1 MSTAIFPD
9 VPPGPRPLSAPQADE
24 PARFTARTV
33 EGLEWVLAR
42 ELEAIGARDLRI
54 GRRTIEFS
62 AEPGSERETLYRA
75 VLESRVAIR
84 VLEPLGRFRVDSP
97 ETLYRA
103 MQEIDWTEQLRVSD
117 TLRVDAAIHDTFLTH
132 SLYAAQIIKDAVVD
146 QLRTPS
152 GRRPS
157 VQLRGATLRLA
168 LHLVGD
174 VATIFRDAAG
184 RSLHQ
189 RGWRMGEVEAPLS
202 EVLAAGMLAIAG
214 WWRPGAT
221 GDATTGE
228 PILDPMCGS
237 GTLVIEAATI
247 AAGMAPG
254 LWRARRTAHGF
265 FRFRDCDKLL
275 AERLVADL
283 EARVCQPAG
292 QCAASDL
299 DPRAV
304 EAAQA
309 CAAAAGVAGSIAIEQ
324 RHFED
329 VRPAAAAGLVLTN
342 PPYGERLPLPRAG
355 ALFRRLGDWLV
366 ARCGGW
372 RAAIL
377 AADTPAATH
386 LGLRPVYR
394 IPLMNGPIPCRLL
407 ELTLRE
413 RATPS
418 SPSRPSLKAENRTEL
433 PPSAP
438 AASASASASAPAPAP
453 ASASASASA
462 PPVSAETVTDASRD
476 RAELDEPWRFRPEEE
491 RSSKGPDGERSRR
504 GDSDRP
510 GAVVA
515 PGVALSESTTT
526 PLAGVA
532 LSESTTTPLTGVALS
547 ESTTTPLTGAA
558 ISESTTTP
566 LAGVA
571 PSRPRTRAV
580 ADQIG
585 DFRRRLAKRYKH
597 LAKWARRQGIEAF
610 RIYDRDIPEIPL
622 AIDWYAG
629 WLHASEY
636 DRPHE
641 RTDIEH
647 DVWLDRMIEAAAD
660 ELGVP
665 PNQTFLKVRRR
676 QRGGGQYE
684 KLDARKTLLTVKE
697 GGLEFEVNLSD
708 YLDTGLFLD
717 HRQTRALVRDEA
729 AGKRFLNLFCYT
741 GSFSVYAAA
750 GGAVETTSVDL
761 SNTYL
766 DWTRTNLSRN
776 AFKDAGRHRTVRD
789 EARGFLEH
797 RGRRGEPPFDLVVV
811 DPPTFS
817 RSARS
822 ETPWDVERDH
832 AELLELVARNLV
844 PGGVVYFSTNF
855 RRFHLDVERLAALYE
870 IREITNRTIPEDFRN
885 ARIHRGWRLVAKG
898 RV

>member
-283 EARVCQPAG
+283 EARVCQPTG

-418 SPSRPSLKAENRTEL
+418 SPSRPSLEAENRTEL
-433 PPSAP
+433 PPSASAP
-438 AASASASASAPAPAP
+438 AAASAPPV
-453 ASASASASA
+453 SA

-515 PGVALSESTTT
+515 PDVALSESNTK
-526 PLAGVA
+526 PLADVA
-532 LSESTTTPLTGVALS
+532 LSESTTTPLTGVAL
-547 ESTTTPLTGAA
+547 AD
-558 ISESTTTP
+558 STTTP
-566 LAGVA
+566 LADAALASSSEAPTVPDAA

-610 RIYDRDIPEIPL
+610 RMYDRDIPEIPL

-641 RTDIEH
+641 RTEIEH

>member
-1 MSTAIFPD
+1 
-9 VPPGPRPLSAPQADE
+9 
-24 PARFTARTV
+24 
-33 EGLEWVLAR
+33 
-42 ELEAIGARDLRI
+42 
-54 GRRTIEFS
+54 
-62 AEPGSERETLYRA
+62 
-75 VLESRVAIR
+75 
-84 VLEPLGRFRVDSP
+84 
-97 ETLYRA
+97 
-103 MQEIDWTEQLRVSD
+103 
-117 TLRVDAAIHDTFLTH
+117 
-132 SLYAAQIIKDAVVD
+132 
-146 QLRTPS
+146 
-152 GRRPS
+152 
-157 VQLRGATLRLA
+157 
-168 LHLVGD
+168 
-174 VATIFRDAAG
+174 
-184 RSLHQ
+184 
-189 RGWRMGEVEAPLS
+189 
-202 EVLAAGMLAIAG
+202 MLAIAG

-221 GDATTGE
+221 SGATTGE

-265 FRFRDCDKLL
+265 FRFRDCDKPLV
-275 AERLVADL
+275 ERLVADL

-324 RHFED
+324 RHFEE

-342 PPYGERLPLPRAG
+342 PPYGERLPLPRAS

-418 SPSRPSLKAENRTEL
+418 PPSRPSLETENQTQL
-433 PPSAP
+433 PPPAP
-438 AASASASASAPAPAP
+438 APAPSASASAP
-453 ASASASASA
+453 SASA
-462 PPVSAETVTDASRD
+462 PSETVTDASRD

-491 RSSKGPDGERSRR
+491 GSSKGPDGERSRR

-515 PGVALSESTTT
+515 PGVALSESSTK

-532 LSESTTTPLTGVALS
+532 LSESNTTPLTDAAL
-547 ESTTTPLTGAA
+547 AD
-558 ISESTTTP
+558 STTTP
-566 LAGVA
+566 LADAALASSSDAPTVPDAA

-641 RTDIEH
+641 RTEIEH

-676 QRGGGQYE
+676 QRGGGQYQ

>member
-1 MSTAIFPD
+1 MSTAIFPN
-9 VPPGPRPLSAPQADE
+9 VPPGPRPLPAPQADE
-24 PARFTARTV
+24 PARFTARTL

-254 LWRARRTAHGF
+254 LWRARRTGHGF
-265 FRFRDCDKLL
+265 FRFRDCDKPL

-324 RHFED
+324 RHFEE

-342 PPYGERLPLPRAG
+342 PPYGERLPLPRAS

-418 SPSRPSLKAENRTEL
+418 PPSRPSLETENQTQL
-433 PPSAP
+433 PP
-438 AASASASASAPAPAP
+438 SAPAPAP
-453 ASASASASA
+453 APAPSASA
-462 PPVSAETVTDASRD
+462 PSETAPSETVTDASRD

-491 RSSKGPDGERSRR
+491 GSSKGPDGERSRR

-526 PLAGVA
+526 PLTDAA
-532 LSESTTTPLTGVALS
+532 LSDSTTTPPADAALADS
-547 ESTTTPLTGAA
+547 NTTPVPG
-558 ISESTTTP
+558 I
-566 LAGVA
+566 A

-641 RTDIEH
+641 RTEIEH

-676 QRGGGQYE
+676 QRGGGQYQ

>member
-1 MSTAIFPD
+1 MTTAIFPD

-62 AEPGSERETLYRA
+62 AKPGSERETLYRA

-275 AERLVADL
+275 VERLVADL

-418 SPSRPSLKAENRTEL
+418 PPSRPSLETENRTQL

-438 AASASASASAPAPAP
+438 APSASASASAP
-453 ASASASASA
+453 S
-462 PPVSAETVTDASRD
+462 VSAETVTDASRD

-515 PGVALSESTTT
+515 PGVALSASN
-526 PLAGVA
+526 
-532 LSESTTTPLTGVALS
+532 TTPLTGVALP
-547 ESTTTPLTGAA
+547 ESSTRPLADAA
-558 ISESTTTP
+558 LSASNTTP
-566 LAGVA
+566 LADVATDVAIASSSDAPIVPDTA

-610 RIYDRDIPEIPL
+610 RMYDRDIPEIPL

-641 RTDIEH
+641 RTEIEH

-676 QRGGGQYE
+676 QRGGGQYQ

-855 RRFHLDVERLAALYE
+855 RRFHLDVERLAAIYE
-870 IREITNRTIPEDFRN
+870 IRDITNRTIPEDFRN

>member
-418 SPSRPSLKAENRTEL
+418 PPSRPSLEAENRTEL

-438 AASASASASAPAPAP
+438 APAPAPAP
-453 ASASASASA
+453 SASAPPVSA

-526 PLAGVA
+526 PL
-532 LSESTTTPLTGVALS
+532 TGVAL
-547 ESTTTPLTGAA
+547 AD
-558 ISESTTTP
+558 STTTP
-566 LAGVA
+566 LADAALASSGEAPTVPGAA

-641 RTDIEH
+641 RTEIEH

-676 QRGGGQYE
+676 QRGGGQYQ

>member
-418 SPSRPSLKAENRTEL
+418 PPSRPSLKAENQTQL
-433 PPSAP
+433 PP
-438 AASASASASAPAPAP
+438 SAPAPAP
-453 ASASASASA
+453 APSASAPSETA

-515 PGVALSESTTT
+515 PGVALSESN
-526 PLAGVA
+526 
-532 LSESTTTPLTGVALS
+532 TTPLTGVALS
-547 ESTTTPLTGAA
+547 ESTTTPLADAA
-558 ISESTTTP
+558 LASSSEAPTVP
-566 LAGVA
+566 GVA

-717 HRQTRALVRDEA
+717 HRQTRALVRDEV